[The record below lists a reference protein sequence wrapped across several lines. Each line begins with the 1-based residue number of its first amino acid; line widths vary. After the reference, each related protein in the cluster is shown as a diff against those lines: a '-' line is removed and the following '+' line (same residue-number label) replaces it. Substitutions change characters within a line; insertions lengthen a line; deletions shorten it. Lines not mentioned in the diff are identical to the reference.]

1 MAKCNYI
8 KVEVASQGCHLQTKV
23 NGNSERV
30 LDAMR
35 SAPILDLMRLRLE
48 LMRLTSLCEKVI
60 KEDENV
66 NKSMRKSN
74 GGGRRC

>member
-8 KVEVASQGCHLQTKV
+8 SVEVASQGCHLQTKV
-23 NGNSERV
+23 NGNSDHV

-35 SAPILDLMRLRLE
+35 NAPILDVIRLRLE

-60 KEDENV
+60 KEDGNV
-66 NKSMRKSN
+66 KER
-74 GGGRRC
+74 

>member
-8 KVEVASQGCHLQTKV
+8 SVEVASQGCHLQTKV
-23 NGNSERV
+23 NGNREKV

-35 SAPILDLMRLRLE
+35 SAPILDVMRIRLE

-60 KEDENV
+60 KEEARNA
-66 NKSMRKSN
+66 MRKGN
-74 GGGRRC
+74 KGGRKC

>member
-8 KVEVASQGCHLQTKV
+8 SVEVASQGRHLQTKV
-23 NGNSERV
+23 NGNSDKV

-35 SAPILDLMRLRLE
+35 SAPILDVMRIRLE

-60 KEDENV
+60 EEDGNV
-66 NKSMRKSN
+66 K
-74 GGGRRC
+74 

>member
-8 KVEVASQGCHLQTKV
+8 SVEVASQGCHLQTKV
-23 NGNSERV
+23 NGNGDKA

-35 SAPILDLMRLRLE
+35 SAPILDVMRIRLE

-60 KEDENV
+60 EEAGDVK
-66 NKSMRKSN
+66 
-74 GGGRRC
+74 

>member
-8 KVEVASQGCHLQTKV
+8 SVEVASQGCHLQTKV

-35 SAPILDLMRLRLE
+35 NAPILDVMRIMLE
-48 LMRLTSLCEKVI
+48 LRRLTSLCEKVMEEAGDV
-60 KEDENV
+60 K
-66 NKSMRKSN
+66 
-74 GGGRRC
+74 

>member
-23 NGNSERV
+23 NSKSDKA

-35 SAPILDLMRLRLE
+35 NAPILDVMRIGLE

-60 KEDENV
+60 KEAGDV
-66 NKSMRKSN
+66 K
-74 GGGRRC
+74 

>member
-8 KVEVASQGCHLQTKV
+8 SVEVASQGCYLQTKV
-23 NGNSERV
+23 NGNSEKV

-35 SAPILDLMRLRLE
+35 SAPILDVMRIKLE

-60 KEDENV
+60 KEAGNV
-66 NKSMRKSN
+66 R
-74 GGGRRC
+74 

>member
-8 KVEVASQGCHLQTKV
+8 SVEVASQGRHLQTKV
-23 NGNSERV
+23 NGNSDHV

-35 SAPILDLMRLRLE
+35 NAPILDVMRLRLE

-60 KEDENV
+60 KE
-66 NKSMRKSN
+66 
-74 GGGRRC
+74 GRFYVKTR

>member
-8 KVEVASQGCHLQTKV
+8 SVEVASQGCHLQTKV

-35 SAPILDLMRLRLE
+35 SAPILDVMRIMLE
-48 LMRLTSLCEKVI
+48 LRRLISLCEKVM
-60 KEDENV
+60 EEEARNV
-66 NKSMRKSN
+66 K
-74 GGGRRC
+74 

>member
-8 KVEVASQGCHLQTKV
+8 SVEVASQGCHLQTKI
-23 NGNSERV
+23 NGNSEKI

-35 SAPILDLMRLRLE
+35 NAPILDLMRLRLE
-48 LMRLTSLCEKVI
+48 LTRLTSLCEKVI

-66 NKSMRKSN
+66 NKHMRKSN
-74 GGGRRC
+74 